1 MPGKKNHGREP
12 GNRIAR
18 PELLSLLD
26 RSADYALTLLLAP
39 PGFGKTTLLQQ
50 WRWQLPERRTV
61 VMVLDPRDADPVHFF
76 TRLTDALR
84 GVVTN
89 FDTVSYTPLG
99 ADIHLPAHSVAESL
113 LQAFQAVEDE
123 LFIVLDD
130 FQLARHQLVQDA
142 FSALLEYLPAQV
154 HFIIAT
160 REYPDFSLS
169 RLKLANRLLLID
181 GHDLRLT
188 PAQVSALAVKMDIEI
203 PDASHISQLLQQT
216 EGWMAGVKIA
226 LLACARA
233 GDSALS
239 AFSGSQPELV
249 DYFAH
254 VVLRGLSEDQRDFLL
269 FSSLLERFD
278 AALCDTVLVRENS
291 AGLIDRLMSQGLF
304 LHMIEQRPGW
314 FRYHP
319 LFQDF
324 LRNRLTIEQPD
335 RQSPLHE
342 AAAREWL
349 LRGEDEMALSHAE
362 QTKRPGFFLEVLR
375 KSCERW
381 SRKGDCS
388 NIIRWLDPLPDDVVL
403 SDRDLS
409 ISLISALIL
418 SRRFN
423 QARYYLDALPQQE
436 NRQTLDESTLLFLE
450 LMLQLFQ
457 HDTDFRLNAD
467 QALLIRSSQNHDIRA
482 FSLAILAYHY
492 LLHGDFNNALQYA
505 EQGKVVLEQLGY
517 DYLGSYADLIL
528 ILCHRNTGRMFEA
541 MQNAENNYQQLRHVP
556 HTPTWINAATAAAV
570 VRYEQNRTQDALN
583 LLEELVPVVS
593 SSCATEIIAYTYL
606 TLSRLL
612 SLRHETARA
621 ARLLSQLKR
630 ILQLG
635 NYDRFMSQVVF
646 EELRQAHA
654 ENDRDSM
661 DRIAEASQLQERL
674 ANGTWRRTRP
684 YDEAWERYGLATAL
698 WLCTHQ
704 RFEEAEHILEI
715 ILGALKKSGANSR
728 AVVVEANLVLT
739 RHLMGD
745 DNVALH
751 RLKKL
756 VDHYSI
762 ACINRTVFD
771 EAPGLGG
778 FLKRCHEVGNLPL
791 PAIYVEMFKDLLQGN
806 LSADAELR
814 DDSTLL
820 TAKEQEVLQLLRN
833 GLSNNEI
840 STRIGVA
847 LSTTKWHLKNIFAK
861 LGVSNRMAAILQAS
875 QGNSDIRA
883 HIWAT
888 FSSAATALATYPLLE
903 IF

>member
-1 MPGKKNHGREP
+1 MSVYRNNGREP

-26 RSADYALTLLLAP
+26 RSGDYALTLLLAP
-39 PGFGKTTLLQQ
+39 PGFGKSTLLQQ
-50 WRWQLPERRTV
+50 WRRQLPERCVV

-76 TRLTDALR
+76 AHLTDTLR
-84 GVVTN
+84 EIVPD

-99 ADIHLPAHSVAESL
+99 ADIHLPAHSVSESL
-113 LQAFQAVEDE
+113 LQAFEAVDDE
-123 LFIVLDD
+123 LFIILDD
-130 FQLARHQLVQDA
+130 FQLASHQLVQDA
-142 FSALLEYLPAQV
+142 FSSLLEYLPAHV
-154 HFIIAT
+154 HFILAT
-160 REYPDFSLS
+160 RVYPDFSLS
-169 RLKLANRLLLID
+169 RLKLADRLLLID
-181 GHDLRLT
+181 GHDMRLT
-188 PAQVSALAVKMDIEI
+188 PAQVTELAVEMGIGV
-203 PDASHISQLLQQT
+203 PDDSHINQLLQQT

-269 FSSLLERFD
+269 YSSLFERFD
-278 AALCDTVLVRENS
+278 AALCDAVLMREDS
-291 AGLIDRLMSQGLF
+291 ARLIDRLMTQGLF

-335 RQSPLHE
+335 RLCALHE
-342 AAAREWL
+342 TAAREWL
-349 LRGEDEMALSHAE
+349 LLGEDEMALNHSG
-362 QTKRPGFFLEVLR
+362 QTKRPGFFHEILR
-375 KSCERW
+375 TSCNRW

-388 NIIRWLDPLPDDVVL
+388 SIIRWLDPLPDDAIL

-423 QARYYLDALPQQE
+423 QARYYLDALPQKTD
-436 NRQTLDESTLLFLE
+436 NQTIDESTQLFLE

-457 HDTDFRLNAD
+457 HDTDFRLNTD
-467 QALLIRSSQNHDIRA
+467 QAILIRSSQNHDIRA

-492 LLHGDFNNALQYA
+492 LLHGDFINALQYA
-505 EQGKVVLEQLGY
+505 EQGKVVLKQLGY
-517 DYLGSYADLIL
+517 GYLSSYADLIL

-541 MQNAENNYQQLRHVP
+541 MQNAENNYQQQRHHP

-593 SSCATEIIAYTYL
+593 SSCATEIIACTYL

-612 SLRHETARA
+612 SLRHENARA

-635 NYDRFMSQVVF
+635 NYDRFMSQVVY

-654 ENDRDSM
+654 ENDREAM
-661 DRIAEASQLQERL
+661 DRIAEAYQLQERL
-674 ANGTWRRTRP
+674 VSGTWRRSRA
-684 YDEAWERYGLATAL
+684 YDEGWERYGLATAL

-739 RHLMGD
+739 RHLMSD

-756 VDHYSI
+756 IDHYSI
-762 ACINRTVFD
+762 ICINRTVFD

-791 PAIYVEMFKDLLQGN
+791 PAIYVEMFSDLLQ
-806 LSADAELR
+806 
-814 DDSTLL
+814 DSTTAMAEVREDSALL

-840 STRIGVA
+840 SVQIGVA

-875 QGNSDIRA
+875 QGNSIIRA
-883 HIWAT
+883 QVWTVIP
-888 FSSAATALATYPLLE
+888 SAAMALATCPLHEL
-903 IF
+903 F